1 MYDGHF
7 IDDPLH
13 VVNVKPDFSGL
24 GMEPIHN
31 NKGTMT
37 DKHLQAQRERIGQ
50 RITDLRKSYE
60 WTDNDNVKHTGL
72 TQAQLAERCGLSQA
86 HIARIEGGYYSVGFD
101 KLQAIAEALDKNIDF
116 I

>member
-1 MYDGHF
+1 
-7 IDDPLH
+7 
-13 VVNVKPDFSGL
+13 
-24 GMEPIHN
+24 
-31 NKGTMT
+31 MT

-50 RITDLRKSYE
+50 RITDLRKTYE
-60 WTDNDNVKHTGL
+60 WTDNVKHIGL